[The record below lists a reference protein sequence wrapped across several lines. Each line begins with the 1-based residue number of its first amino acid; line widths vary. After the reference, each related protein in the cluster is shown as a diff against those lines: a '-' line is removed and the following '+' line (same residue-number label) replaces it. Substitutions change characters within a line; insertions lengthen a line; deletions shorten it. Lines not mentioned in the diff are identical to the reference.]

1 MLTLKACLHIAQYTG
16 FIVGQVANSCLL
28 FLILT
33 RAERLFGSYR
43 HVMAVFAF
51 YSLLYTWI
59 EFIAQ
64 PVMHIQQSMFIVMLD
79 GPFQFDIAT
88 GNEVTCLYCASFA
101 LCISLLAA
109 QFYYRYVAVCKPDSL
124 YRIRDW
130 RLTLIFIPCLI
141 CFAAWFACVYLGMH
155 NTVEKQKFM
164 RDVMLENYDAD
175 ITQESF
181 IAPLYWTY
189 QENGERILRWWDIMG
204 SSGCTFILVLCF
216 SIILF
221 CTFNIYYKLKSAQAI
236 MSAKTREL
244 NRQLFI
250 TLTFQTLLPFF
261 MMYCPVGTFITLPF
275 FEVEVGQ
282 LGNYVGAA
290 AGTYPAIEPLIA
302 IFFIRDFRKTV
313 LSAPIDAR
321 GPRCTNSKQCGYPEK
336 AIVCDGGF
344 CMNYDEMAEKYG
356 IRGSRSG

>member
-1 MLTLKACLHIAQYTG
+1 MHLSLKLCLHIAQYGG
-16 FIVGQVANSCLL
+16 FIVGQLTNSCLL

-43 HVMAVFAF
+43 HVMSVFAF

-64 PVMHIQQSMFIVMLD
+64 PVMHIKGSMFIVMLD
-79 GPFQFDIAT
+79 GPFQFSITSGNDI
-88 GNEVTCLYCASFA
+88 TCLYCASFA

-109 QFYYRYVAVCKPDSL
+109 QFYYRYIAVCKPESL
-124 YRIRDW
+124 ESIRGW
-130 RLTLIFIPCLI
+130 KLSLIFVPCLI
-141 CFAAWFACVYLGMH
+141 CFVAWFACVYYGMH

-164 RDVMLENYDAD
+164 RDVMLENYEVD
-175 ITQESF
+175 ITQEAF
-181 IAPLYWTY
+181 IGSYYWGY
-189 QENGERILRWWDIMG
+189 DEDGNRIWRFRDIIG
-204 SSGCTFILVLCF
+204 SSGCTCILIICF
-216 SIILF
+216 STILF
-221 CTFNIYYKLKSAQAI
+221 CALNIYFKLKSAQAI

-275 FEVEVGQ
+275 FEIEVGQ

-302 IFFIRDFRKTV
+302 IFCIKDFRRTV
-313 LSAPIDAR
+313 LCQRRKRRTDVKFNP
-321 GPRCTNSKQCGYPEK
+321 
-336 AIVCDGGF
+336 
-344 CMNYDEMAEKYG
+344 
-356 IRGSRSG
+356 SRSSGTRTSSEIPTSSFH